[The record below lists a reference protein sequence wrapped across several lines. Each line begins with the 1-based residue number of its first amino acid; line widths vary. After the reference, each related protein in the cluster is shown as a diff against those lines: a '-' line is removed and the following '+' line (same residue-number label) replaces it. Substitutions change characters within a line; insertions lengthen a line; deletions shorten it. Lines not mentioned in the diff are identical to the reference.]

1 MRLGRFA
8 FDASLVSFGEW
19 WAEGYAGADLGE
31 GSDVL
36 HRGIE

>member
-19 WAEGYAGADLGE
+19 WAEGYADLGE